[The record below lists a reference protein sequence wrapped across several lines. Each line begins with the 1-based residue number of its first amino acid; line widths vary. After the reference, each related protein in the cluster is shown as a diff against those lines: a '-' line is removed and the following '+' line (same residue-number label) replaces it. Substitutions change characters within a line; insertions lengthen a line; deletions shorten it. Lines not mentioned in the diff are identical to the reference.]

1 MVETLEFFKK
11 QGKSSS
17 EFEGEVSRTL
27 KAVSRVEELG
37 EALSKVFITDAY
49 EFAQQYKG
57 ALVRA
62 VVLSVHY
69 RSMTA
74 VQSVYDK
81 LVAELEK
88 RFSRPVVVLYT
99 RTILPKY
106 YKEKGQ
112 QKRPRSRTLT
122 AVHEAYLQDILYPN
136 IYIGKRIRMRVNGS
150 RLIKILLDP
159 KDREATEQKLDV
171 WAAVYRKIANKD
183 VVFEYPVSR
192 EFPV

>member
-1 MVETLEFFKK
+1 MAETLEFFKK
-11 QGKSSS
+11 QGKAPTD
-17 EFEGEVSRTL
+17 FEAEVSRTL
-27 KAVSRVEELG
+27 KGVSRVDELG
-37 EALSKVFITDAY
+37 EALGKIFLTDAW

-57 ALVRA
+57 SQVRA
-62 VVLSVHY
+62 VVLSVHF
-69 RSMTA
+69 RSQA
-74 VQSVYDK
+74 ALKSVYEK

-88 RFSRPVVVLYT
+88 RFNRPVIVLYT

-122 AVHEAYLQDILYPN
+122 AVHEAYLEDILFPHL
-136 IYIGKRIRMRVNGS
+136 YIGKRIRMKVNGS

-159 KDREATEQKLDV
+159 KDREVTEQKLDT
-171 WAAVYRKIANKD
+171 WAAVYRKVACKD
-183 VVFEYPVSR
+183 IVFEYPASR

>member
-1 MVETLEFFKK
+1 
-11 QGKSSS
+11 
-17 EFEGEVSRTL
+17 
-27 KAVSRVEELG
+27 
-37 EALSKVFITDAY
+37 
-49 EFAQQYKG
+49 
-57 ALVRA
+57 
-62 VVLSVHY
+62 
-69 RSMTA
+69 MTA
-74 VQSVYDK
+74 VQSVFDK

-88 RFSRPVVVLYT
+88 RFNRPVVVLYT

-136 IYIGKRIRMRVNGS
+136 IYIGKRIRMRVNGT
-150 RLIKILLDP
+150 RLVKILLDP
-159 KDREATEQKLDV
+159 KDRELTEQKLDV